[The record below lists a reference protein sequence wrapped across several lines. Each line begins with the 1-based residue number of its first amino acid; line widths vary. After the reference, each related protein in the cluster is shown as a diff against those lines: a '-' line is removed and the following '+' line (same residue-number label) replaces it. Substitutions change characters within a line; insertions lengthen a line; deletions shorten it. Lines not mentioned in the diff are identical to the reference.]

1 MGNLSS
7 RGPKT
12 DKIKEIGGCNS
23 LRYGLCEMQGWRSRM
38 VIYKL
43 KNRKMQR

>member
-7 RGPKT
+7 RGPKI
-12 DKIKEIGGCNS
+12 DKIKENGGCNY

-38 VIYKL
+38 VKNKI
-43 KNRKMQR
+43 KNRKMQQ